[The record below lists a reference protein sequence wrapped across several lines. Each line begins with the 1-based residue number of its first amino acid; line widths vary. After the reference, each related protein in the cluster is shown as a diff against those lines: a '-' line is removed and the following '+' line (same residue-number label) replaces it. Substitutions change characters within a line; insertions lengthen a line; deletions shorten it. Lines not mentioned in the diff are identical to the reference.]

1 MRFYD
6 VEQGEILIDDKPIKN
21 YNLDSLRAA
30 FGLVS
35 QEPYLFN
42 ESIKYNIVYNK
53 YDATDVQV
61 REAAIKSNAI
71 KFIEKDEKLD
81 VVVEDG
87 KVGFERSVGIKG
99 SN

>member
-1 MRFYD
+1 MFTCF
-6 VEQGEILIDDKPIKN
+6 LSN
-21 YNLDSLRAA
+21 YNL
-30 FGLVS
+30 
-35 QEPYLFN
+35 
-42 ESIKYNIVYNK
+42 YNIVYNK